1 MRKKVEEILRGCLF
15 TSNPVKHLKKNISL
29 NQSTTLQSYLFIPNL
44 MIDKNPYISI
54 SRAVFYFVMA
64 VFCLFL
70 LLFSTNIAAQQRIQA
85 TVFDEAQQPLPFA
98 AVGLLHLPDSTLITQ
113 ATTNAE
119 GLFELNLRGDQNDY
133 LLTITY
139 IGYEPLKYPINQ
151 PFSQNNNVNLGV
163 LKLIPLSK
171 TLAEAVITANR
182 EPVQIRGDTM
192 AFDAKAY
199 GTQPNDMAAELVKK
213 LPGVEIDK
221 DGTIQ
226 AQGEQVQQILVNGK
240 PFFGTDPQVALQNLP
255 ADAIESIEIYDK
267 KSDQAEF
274 TGVDDGNRRKT
285 INIKLKS
292 NISRKTNGRVT
303 AGFGNDSRYS
313 GRANMNTF
321 TEKHKLT
328 VLGSANNVNR
338 SGFGEEDFSAFT
350 GQNNRNSGSTS
361 QRTQQNTSKGFQEVQ
376 SGGANYTG
384 EFSKKTD
391 ITASYFYNNQ
401 KTLTDRLLDR
411 QNFLTSGVVFTHSN
425 SINNTTN
432 GNHRFNAQL
441 EHKID
446 SLTSIRFTGSF
457 SRSNNFTAL
466 TSSSQ
471 NLKGDTL
478 LQNQQKKQSN
488 TEGGG
493 LSGSSNLLLRRKL
506 GKKGRTISLNI
517 GYNRNESDRESNLQS
532 KVNFFDSQRI
542 NYRNDTLDQRD
553 YRTNYRNYYSSSFSY
568 TEPLSKKTVLETF
581 YRVGLA
587 DNDADREIFNIKNGE
602 PIYNALLSNDY
613 KNTFLQH
620 RLGSNLKINPSD
632 DLNITVGGQYQN
644 AILRGVFLTVDD
656 TVQQVYRY
664 ILPNARLEYSLTK
677 QKRLNFYYE
686 TDINEPSIDQLQ
698 PVRDFTD
705 LLNTYTGNQNLRP
718 EYNNR
723 IRAMYSTFDKQSLT
737 YFNGTIIGTYT
748 TDKIANQLTIDTAFR
763 RATTPVNTP
772 SATMISSN
780 TALGFRIWRNRL
792 RLNWNTNNS
801 YASGI
806 GFINGENN
814 KTDRY
819 TLGTSIRAE
828 LNIPDTF
835 ELSLKGNIRYNQTDY
850 SLQSNL
856 NQWFINYGY
865 EAEMTISLPYN
876 TRIRGIFDYTIVT
889 GKTFGTAQG
898 IPLLSLY
905 FSKYL
910 DKNRRNE
917 IRLMVVDVLNRNT
930 GINRWAD
937 ANYIQEERIRSL
949 GRYGILTFTWFF
961 NDASTKK
968 SGKGERRGVGNGG
981 NF

>member
-1 MRKKVEEILRGCLF
+1 MTNNSVY
-15 TSNPVKHLKKNISL
+15 TLKC
-29 NQSTTLQSYLFIPNL
+29 TLAQACEKLL
-44 MIDKNPYISI
+44 
-54 SRAVFYFVMA
+54 
-64 VFCLFL
+64 FCLFL
-70 LLFSTNIAAQQRIQA
+70 LLFSTQIYAQQRIHA
-85 TVFDEAQQPLPFA
+85 TVFDEKQEPLPFA
-98 AVGLLHLPDSTLITQ
+98 AVAILSLPDSTLTINT
-113 ATTNAE
+113 TTNDE
-119 GLFELNLRGDQNDY
+119 GIFQLNISSPKDY
-133 LLTITY
+133 VLTITFV
-139 IGYEPLKYPINQ
+139 GYEPFEHPISQ
-151 PFSQNNNVNLGV
+151 SDFQNNTLNLGI

-171 TLAEAVITANR
+171 TLAEAIVTANR

-199 GTQPNDMAAELVKK
+199 GSQPNDMAADLVKK
-213 LPGVEIDK
+213 LPGVEMDK

-255 ADAIESIEIYDK
+255 ADAIESVEIYDK

-274 TGVDDGNRRKT
+274 TGVDDGNRKKT

-292 NISRKTNGRVT
+292 NFNRRTNGRVT
-303 AGFGNDSRYS
+303 GGFGDDSRYT
-313 GRANMNTF
+313 GRVNMNSF

-328 VLGSANNVNR
+328 ILGSANNVNR
-338 SGFGEEDFSAFT
+338 SGFAEEDFSAFT
-350 GQNNRNSGSTS
+350 GQNNRNNGSTT
-361 QRTQQNTSKGFQEVQ
+361 QRPQQNTSKGFQETQ
-376 SGGANYTG
+376 SGGANYSG
-384 EFSKKTD
+384 ELSKKTD

-411 QNFLTSGVVFTHSN
+411 QNFLTTGMVFTHSN

-441 EHKID
+441 EHKLD
-446 SLTSIRFTGSF
+446 SLTSIRFTSSF
-457 SRSNNFTAL
+457 SMSNNFTAL

-506 GKKGRTISLNI
+506 GKKGRTVSLNL
-517 GYNRNESDRESNLQS
+517 GYNRNESDRQSSLQS
-532 KVNFFDSQRI
+532 KVNYFDSQRL

-553 YRTNYRNYYSSSFSY
+553 YRLNYRNYYSSSLSY

-587 DNDADREIFNIKNGE
+587 DNDANREIFNIKNGE
-602 PIYNALLSNDY
+602 PIYNAQLSNDY

-620 RLGSNLKINPSD
+620 KVGSNLKINPSN
-632 DLNITVGGQYQN
+632 DLNITVGGQYQH
-644 AILRGVFLTVDD
+644 AMLMGVFLTVDD

-677 QKRLNFYYE
+677 QKRLNFSYE
-686 TDINEPSIDQLQ
+686 TDVNEPSIDQLQ

-723 IRAMYSTFDKQSLT
+723 IRAMYSTFDKKSLT
-737 YFNGTIIGTYT
+737 YFNGTIVGTHT

-772 SATMISSN
+772 SASMLSSH
-780 TALGFRIWRNRL
+780 TALGFRLWRNRL

-801 YASGI
+801 YTSGI

-835 ELSLKGNIRYNQTDY
+835 ELSIKGNIRYNQTDY

-865 EAEMTISLPYN
+865 EAEMSVSLPYN
-876 TRIRGIFDYTIVT
+876 TRLRSNFDYTIVT

-898 IPLLSLY
+898 IPLLSIS

-917 IRLMVVDVLNRNT
+917 LRLMVVDALNRNT

-949 GRYGILTFTWFF
+949 GRYGMLTFTWFF
-961 NDASTKK
+961 NDKSKK
-968 SGKGERRGVGNGG
+968 NGG
-981 NF
+981 KEGRREFNNGGDF